1 MTQALGQ
8 QDAAEKAEGKKED
21 NHAILAWAA
30 LSAESD
36 DTDAFL
42 PAESNEVVEAGKE
55 ILVEA
60 QSLVV
65 LRQVE

>member
-42 PAESNEVVEAGKE
+42 PAESN
-55 ILVEA
+55 
-60 QSLVV
+60 
-65 LRQVE
+65 